1 MSSAS
6 VSEAGIVITRNAS
19 PPLPRPPRF
28 VSVRM
33 FRRPFSHL
41 VQQGV
46 QHSLLRSLNIQTPP
60 VPMLYCLFSSHLF
73 FALILVLPFFTAD
86 YKPS

>member
-60 VPMLYCLFSSHLF
+60 VPMLYCFFFFPFVFCSYFSAAVFYS
-73 FALILVLPFFTAD
+73 
-86 YKPS
+86 